1 MISPC
6 KDCTKRCAGC
16 HSKCEEYK
24 AFTLDV
30 VNRKSWVKEKNKR
43 VTGFSDEYIARKC
56 KNDKRLAISGRI

>member
-16 HSKCEEYK
+16 HSNCEEYK
-24 AFTLDV
+24 TFTLDV

-43 VTGFSDEYIARKC
+43 VTGFSDSMLIRMS
-56 KNDKRLAISGRI
+56 KR